1 MDVTFTDLDANYRLT
16 LRNGVLI
23 YVRRDAENAA
33 AATLYAHQGQMLG
46 LLAGDTSS
54 PGIDIAGDPGI
65 LQSLL
70 GVLEK
75 GDPSFNIVTP

>member
-1 MDVTFTDLDANYRLT
+1 MAPRRGTLDLSLNYINRP
-16 LRNGVLI
+16 
-23 YVRRDAENAA
+23 AENAVD
-33 AATLYAHQGQMLG
+33 ATLTLTKNRMLG

-54 PGIDIAGDPGI
+54 PGIDITGDADV

-75 GDPSFNIVTP
+75 GNPSFNIVTP

>member
-1 MDVTFTDLDANYRLT
+1 
-16 LRNGVLI
+16 
-23 YVRRDAENAA
+23 
-33 AATLYAHQGQMLG
+33 MLG

-54 PGIDIAGDPGI
+54 PGIDITGDVDV

-75 GDPSFNIVTP
+75 GNPSFNIVTP

>member
-1 MDVTFTDLDANYRLT
+1 MLIYIERPADDTADTTLT
-16 LRNGVLI
+16 LTKSR
-23 YVRRDAENAA
+23 
-33 AATLYAHQGQMLG
+33 MLG

-54 PGIDIAGDPGI
+54 PGVDIAGDEKV

-75 GDPSFNIVTP
+75 GNPLFNIVTP